1 MAPTDQHLVSRVLT
15 IAKCSRSLVR
25 RVFVLSIIIKT
36 SGRVKVK
43 GTMDAVEAVD
53 DDGVHQ
59 R

>member
-1 MAPTDQHLVSRVLT
+1 M
-15 IAKCSRSLVR
+15 
-25 RVFVLSIIIKT
+25 LSVIMKT
-36 SGRVKVK
+36 SGCVKVK